1 MKSILLLLIISTF
14 LTANPNDYSKDVE
27 SLDSIIEALYD
38 VISGEKWEA
47 RDWEC
52 FLYLFHKSGT
62 IGSVGKTKEGKVDT
76 RAMTPPEY
84 IKRGGTFFGWE
95 WLFRK
100 GDRSADGAIPTYNSY
115 FFDI

>member
-1 MKSILLLLIISTF
+1 MKSILLLFMISTI

-47 RDWEC
+47 RDWE
-52 FLYLFHKSGT
+52 
-62 IGSVGKTKEGKVDT
+62 
-76 RAMTPPEY
+76 
-84 IKRGGTFFGWE
+84 

-100 GDRSADGAIPTYNSY
+100 GDRQTDGIIPPYHPRVLNLQQPE
-115 FFDI
+115 FRQ